1 MTFVKPSS
9 FILSTL
15 VLTLGMNLTAC
26 GKHEGAEGKPT
37 EEIAA
42 GQAELARSKTPVP
55 AAKEPA
61 SPPSTFA
68 PTATATAS
76 TAQASSSTA
85 TTAQANTA
93 TATASSAEVTKVAD
107 NSAGEKLY
115 NATCKTCHEAGIAGA
130 PKFGDKAAWKD
141 RIAQGKDTLYKHS
154 IEGYTGK
161 GGVMPPKGGSTAS
174 DDEMKAAVDYMVAKA
189 S

>member
-1 MTFVKPSS
+1 MKSPTPYRLV
-9 FILSTL
+9 LSTL
-15 VLTLGMNLTAC
+15 LLAIGLNVTAC
-26 GKHEGAEGKPT
+26 SKHEGAESKPT

-42 GQAELARSKTPVP
+42 EQGELARQKNPAP
-55 AAKEPA
+55 AASQPA
-61 SPPSTFA
+61 TPMQTASAT
-68 PTATATAS
+68 TATATAS
-76 TAQASSSTA
+76 TVTA
-85 TTAQANTA
+85 TASTVTVTATKTVNTASANTA
-93 TATASSAEVTKVAD
+93 TATASND
-107 NSAGEKLY
+107 AGEKLY

-141 RIAQGKDTLYKHS
+141 RIAQGKDVLYKHS

-174 DDEMKAAVDYMVAKA
+174 NDEMKAAVDYMVAKA

>member
-1 MTFVKPSS
+1 MTFLKPSS
-9 FILSTL
+9 LILSTL
-15 VLTLGMNLTAC
+15 VLTLGINLTAC
-26 GKHEGAEGKPT
+26 NKHEGGEGKTT

-42 GQAELARSKTPVP
+42 EQAELARSKTPAP
-55 AAKEPA
+55 TAKEPA
-61 SPPSTFA
+61 SPSSTFA
-68 PTATATAS
+68 PTATASAS
-76 TAQASSSTA
+76 QASSSTA

-115 NATCKTCHEAGIAGA
+115 TSTCKTCHETGLAGA
-130 PKFGDKAAWKD
+130 PKFGDKTAWKD
-141 RIAQGKDTLYKHS
+141 RIAQGKDVLYKHS

-161 GGVMPPKGGSTAS
+161 NGVMPPKGGSQAT